1 MSSESHS
8 FELDGMEDLQKDFQK
23 MLQEYPDESEKE
35 VFRLGGVFAKDVNTK
50 MPTEYSSGKR
60 PIPDSWHRTRARSS
74 FGGYTVDIEVENTAP
89 HWHLVENGHEVKAD
103 PAMYAAYKSGRLDH
117 SKSKRTAKSRSKNPK
132 LQKMGWAPGLGFCQK
147 TRDEWENG
155 QFAEHI
161 DQFLKKMIK
170 RHKL

>member
-60 PIPDSWHRTRARSS
+60 PIPDSWHRTRAR
-74 FGGYTVDIEVENTAP
+74 
-89 HWHLVENGHEVKAD
+89 
-103 PAMYAAYKSGRLDH
+103 
-117 SKSKRTAKSRSKNPK
+117 
-132 LQKMGWAPGLGFCQK
+132 
-147 TRDEWENG
+147 
-155 QFAEHI
+155 
-161 DQFLKKMIK
+161 
-170 RHKL
+170 